1 MSRTI
6 GVSVGCQRGFDFDW
20 ILGEAPRGRHI
31 RANLRA
37 AARIGAALGLCL
49 AAATVGASGVAH
61 AADEP
66 LAEGKL
72 LLTGGVTS
80 VEGSGGGGIATWS
93 TITGYGDDKGVG
105 ANGHFTY
112 VKLPDYELRDYGAS
126 VGLFNRVELSYTR
139 QDFDTGRT
147 GGKLGLGNGFT
158 FSQDVYGAKVR
169 VIGDAVYDQDSWLP
183 QISVGAQV
191 KQNNQGAIIHAVGG
205 RSDHG
210 VDWYVSATKVLL
222 DQSLVVDATLRV
234 TKANQ
239 TGLLGFGGDRSNDY
253 HPEFE
258 GSVGYLL
265 TKRLLVGVEY
275 RTKPNNLGFAKEDN
289 WFDVFGAYALN
300 KHLSLTAAYAD
311 LGSIATFRNERGLYL
326 SLQAG
331 F

>member
-1 MSRTI
+1 MVQRKSIDWKSDVTSDSPPTLTLKFHELGSR
-6 GVSVGCQRGFDFDW
+6 
-20 ILGEAPRGRHI
+20 L
-31 RANLRA
+31 
-37 AARIGAALGLCL
+37 ARTL
-49 AAATVGASGVAH
+49 AAASLGLAVLVGGTGAAR

-66 LAEGKL
+66 LAEGRL

-93 TITGYGDDKGVG
+93 TITGYGDDHGVG
-105 ANGHFTY
+105 ANAHFTY
-112 VKLPDYELRDYGAS
+112 VKLPDYELRDYGVSA
-126 VGLFNRVELSYTR
+126 GLFNRVELSWTR
-139 QDFDTGRT
+139 QDFDTGKT
-147 GGKLGLGNGFT
+147 GAKLGLGKGFT

-169 VIGDAVYDQDSWLP
+169 VAGDAVYDQDSWLP
-183 QISVGAQV
+183 QIALGAQV
-191 KQNNQGAIIHAVGG
+191 KQNDQGAVIHAVGG

-239 TGLLGFGGDRSNDY
+239 TGLLGFGGDRSNAY

-258 GSVGYLL
+258 GSLGYLL
-265 TKRLLVGVEY
+265 SKRLLIGGEF
-275 RTKPNNLGFAKEDN
+275 RSKPSNLGFAKEDA
-289 WFDVFGAYALN
+289 WWDLFAAYAVN

-311 LGSIATFRNERGLYL
+311 LGAIATFRNERGLYL